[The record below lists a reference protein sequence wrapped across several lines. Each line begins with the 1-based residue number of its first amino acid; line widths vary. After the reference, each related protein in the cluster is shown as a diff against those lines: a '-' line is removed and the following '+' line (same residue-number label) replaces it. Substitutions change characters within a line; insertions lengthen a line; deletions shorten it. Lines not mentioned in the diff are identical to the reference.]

1 VTACHT
7 LLVLEALGLPP
18 GRLFPGS
25 YSQWSHT
32 DRPVERSPRL
42 MVRRADPR
50 DAPVVAALLHDFNLE
65 FETPTPGVEVLAGR
79 LEVLL
84 RGDRTIALLGR
95 ETAARGALA
104 TTRAH

>member
-1 VTACHT
+1 
-7 LLVLEALGLPP
+7 
-18 GRLFPGS
+18 
-25 YSQWSHT
+25 
-32 DRPVERSPRL
+32 

-84 RGDRTIALLGR
+84 RGDRTLGG
-95 ETAARGALA
+95 EQGPKHDAARG
-104 TTRAH
+104 